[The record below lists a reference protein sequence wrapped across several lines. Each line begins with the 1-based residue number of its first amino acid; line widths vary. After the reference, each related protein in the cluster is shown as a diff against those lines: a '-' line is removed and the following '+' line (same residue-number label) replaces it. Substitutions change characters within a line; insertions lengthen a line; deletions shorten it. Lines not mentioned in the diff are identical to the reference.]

1 MSIFRKKYF
10 DLTKSKNNSNNFK
23 KSFNAFDLVLLGL
36 GAIIGTGV
44 FSLTGMVAA
53 QHSGPA
59 VTISYIIAGIVCMLV
74 ALAYTELAVMIP
86 TSGSIYTYSYV
97 ALGEIFA
104 WIMGSVIILEL
115 TFGAA
120 TVAASW
126 SAYTQGI
133 LEAGGIIIPK
143 TYATTP
149 FEGGIINLPAVLIV
163 AFVSF
168 VLYLG
173 TRDSKRLN
181 VILVIIKL
189 LSVGIFIIV
198 SAPHFQSKNW
208 DNFMPFKLNST
219 LVGASILFFAFTG
232 FSVLA
237 TAAEE
242 CKNPTKDLTVGIIG
256 SLVISTIVYVII
268 AGLLTGIAPFDQLD
282 NAQPLAYALKL
293 NGSTIGSA
301 IVAVGAVSGMTTVL
315 MLNIYG
321 QSRIFFA
328 IARDGLLP
336 GIFQKVHPKY
346 DSPYVAI
353 LFFSLVV
360 ALIGGFF
367 PYQTIAQLSSMGALI
382 DYIVVSIIVML
393 LRIKMPDAVRTFKC
407 PAVFVIAP
415 VSVVS
420 CIYLLFKQI
429 LDEHGNL
436 LDTGRII
443 IVWILIVLVLYF
455 IFYYIKQNCQTSV
468 CQSQNNELNK

>member
-1 MSIFRKKYF
+1 MSIFRKKSF
-10 DLTKSKNNSNNFK
+10 DLAKSTTNVNNLK
-23 KSFNAFDLVLLGL
+23 KSFTAFDLILLGL

-53 QHSGPA
+53 KYSGPA
-59 VTISYIIAGIVCMLV
+59 VTISYIIAGVVCILV

-86 TSGSIYTYSYV
+86 ASGSVYTYSYI
-97 ALGEIFA
+97 ALGEVFA
-104 WIMGSVIILEL
+104 WIMASVIILEL

-143 TYATTP
+143 IYAATP

-163 AFVSF
+163 AFASF

-181 VILVIIKL
+181 IILVIVKL

-198 SAPHFQSKNW
+198 AAPHFQAKNW
-208 DNFMPFKLNST
+208 KNFMPFTVNST

-237 TAAEE
+237 AAAEE

-256 SLVISTIVYVII
+256 SLIISTIVYVII
-268 AGLLTGIAPFDQLD
+268 AGLLTGMAPFDQLD

-293 NGSTIGSA
+293 NGSTVGSA
-301 IVAVGAVSGMTTVL
+301 IVAVGAISGMTTVL

-336 GIFQKVHPKY
+336 KIFQKVHPTY

-353 LFFSLVV
+353 LFFALIV

-367 PYQTIAQLSSMGALI
+367 PYQTVAQLSSMGALI
-382 DYIVVSIIVML
+382 DYMVVSVIVML
-393 LRIKMPDAVRTFKC
+393 LRIQMPDAVRAFKC
-407 PAVFVIAP
+407 PAVFVVAP
-415 VSVVS
+415 ISLVS

-429 LDEHGNL
+429 LDEDGNL
-436 LDTGRII
+436 LDTGKII
-443 IVWILIVLVLYF
+443 IAWMILVLVLYF
-455 IFYYIKQNCQTSV
+455 IFYYAKQSCQALAYKSK
-468 CQSQNNELNK
+468 Q